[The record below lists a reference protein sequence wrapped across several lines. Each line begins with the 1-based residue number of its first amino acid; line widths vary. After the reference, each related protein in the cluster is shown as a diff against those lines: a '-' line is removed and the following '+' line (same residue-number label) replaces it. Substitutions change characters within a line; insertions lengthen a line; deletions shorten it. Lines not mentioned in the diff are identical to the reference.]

1 MKTIIEFIIKYFKIS
16 LVYFN
21 KIRSKLILL
30 INFQNFQIRETIKLI
45 EILITLITHKII
57 LFIFLFKT
65 YLIEKN
71 KSITLFLLK
80 LEEKIICAFKI
91 IENYSI
97 ILMKIVRNNLELIMT
112 CLTIYVMF
120 ELIFLIVISGL

>member
-1 MKTIIEFIIKYFKIS
+1 MKTIIEFIVKYFKIW
-16 LVYFN
+16 LLYFN
-21 KIRSKLILL
+21 RIRSELILQ
-30 INFQNFQIRETIKLI
+30 INFRNFEIRETIKFI

-71 KSITLFLLK
+71 KSIILFLLK

-97 ILMKIVRNNLELIMT
+97 ILMKIVRSNLELIMT